1 METLYEMLR
10 AYAKSDYYGFH
21 MPGHKRNDKILGL
34 NTGLLP
40 YRLDITEIEGFD
52 DLHHARGVLKDAQM
66 IAQDVYG
73 AEESHFLINGSTVGI
88 LAAIFGCTKKGD
100 RILMARNCHK
110 SVYNAVYM
118 NELDAKYLYPE
129 YIEEES
135 ISGRVS
141 EDEVERQLSIYPDIK
156 AVVIVSPTYD
166 GVVSNIR
173 KIAESVH
180 KRGIPLI
187 VDEAHGAHFGFHPV
201 FPKNANVYGADIVIH
216 CLHKTLPAL
225 TQSGLLHINGC
236 LVERDKV
243 RRYLSMLQSS
253 SPSYILMSGL
263 DACIRWLK
271 KDAAEVFDSY
281 AEMLNETRERLRK
294 LQSLHLMEPDG
305 MESSKI
311 LISTK
316 NTDISGSKLL
326 MQLLDRFHLQ
336 MEMASVHYVTA
347 MTSVGDKKQGMKR
360 LCDALEILD
369 KERIYQPYSQKMV
382 SLPRP
387 EKIFSM
393 SEMERKE
400 KETVCWDRCEGKI
413 AAEMVYVYPPGIP
426 LIVPGER
433 ISLDV
438 IECVKLYESCGFIIE
453 GTKEEK
459 KIQIERD

>member
-1 METLYEMLR
+1 METLYEMLS

-34 NTGLLP
+34 NTELLP

-88 LAAIFGCTKKGD
+88 LAAILGCTRKGD
-100 RILMARNCHK
+100 SILMARNCHK

-118 NELDAKYLYPE
+118 NELDVKYLYPE

-173 KIAESVH
+173 KIAECVH

-187 VDEAHGAHFGFHPV
+187 VDEAHGAHFGFHPL
-201 FPKNANVYGADIVIH
+201 FSKNANAYGADIVIH
-216 CLHKTLPAL
+216 SLHKTLPAL
-225 TQSGLLHINGC
+225 TQSGLLHINGGI
-236 LVERDKV
+236 VGRERV
-243 RRYLSMLQSS
+243 RMYLSMLQSS
-253 SPSYILMSGL
+253 SPSYILMAGL
-263 DACIRWLK
+263 DACVRWLQ
-271 KDAAEVFDSY
+271 KDAAKVFDSY
-281 AEMLNETRERLRK
+281 AEMLKGTRERLRK
-294 LQSLHLMEPDG
+294 LQNLHLMEPEG
-305 MESSKI
+305 LEPSKI

-316 NTDISGSKLL
+316 NTDISGHKLL
-326 MQLLDRFHLQ
+326 TELLDRFHLQ
-336 MEMASVHYVTA
+336 MEMASIHYVTA
-347 MTSVGDKKQGMKR
+347 MTSVGDKEEGMDR

-369 KERIYQPYSQKMV
+369 QERVYQPHSQKMV

-393 SEMERKE
+393 AEMERKAR
-400 KETVCWDRCEGKI
+400 ETVCWDECEGKI

-433 ISLDV
+433 ISRDV
-438 IECVKLYESCGFIIE
+438 IECVKLYETCGFIIE